1 MRKAQVGS
9 RSCRK
14 ILVGSAISALCAI
27 SACSLLDLSLLNLS
41 LPACAESDK
50 AKSKASKQGN
60 ENYQVKIVAH
70 RGGKKWAPENTLA
83 AFRKAVEAKVDG
95 IELDIHKCKTGEL
108 VVIHDDTLERTTN
121 GKGLVKETTL
131 ADLQKLDCG
140 SWYDSSFK
148 DERLPL
154 LQDVL
159 KLVDGKLEINI
170 EIKNCPMNYE
180 NIAEDLLKLLADY
193 KYPDKIMISSFDHKV
208 IKAIAARS
216 KRYKLALL
224 GDNIPYDIAGYA
236 TKAGASAW
244 NPAFDCVRP
253 DSVKDAHT
261 GNISVNTWTL
271 NKKEEWRQALDL
283 KVDSIITDDPIGLRE
298 YLQKH

>member
-1 MRKAQVGS
+1 MRKARINWIKRTNLTKRTS
-9 RSCRK
+9 ANRELF
-14 ILVGSAISALCAI
+14 LVSAICAI
-27 SACSLLDLSLLNLS
+27 FSFALLDV
-41 LPACAESDK
+41 PAQAYSATEQAKTSPKEK
-50 AKSKASKQGN
+50 A
-60 ENYQVKIVAH
+60 NYQVKIVAH

-121 GKGLVKETTL
+121 GAGLVKEKSL

-140 SWYDSSFK
+140 SWYDSAFK

-159 KLVDGKLEINI
+159 KLVDGQLEINI

-180 NIAEDLLKLLADY
+180 NIAEDLLKLLEGY

-208 IKAIAARS
+208 IKEIASLS

-236 TKAGASAW
+236 TKAGANAW

-253 DSVKDAHT
+253 DSVKDAHA

-271 NKKEEWRQALDL
+271 NKKEEWRKALDL
-283 KVDSIITDDPIGLRE
+283 KVDSIITDDPIALRD
-298 YLQKH
+298 YLQER

>member
-1 MRKAQVGS
+1 MRKARTSWTNSHRQLIGVS
-9 RSCRK
+9 TS
-14 ILVGSAISALCAI
+14 CAI
-27 SACSLLDLSLLNLS
+27 FICSLLALSA
-41 LPACAESDK
+41 PA
-50 AKSKASKQGN
+50 QG
-60 ENYQVKIVAH
+60 ETTKPMPSPTGEGIYQVKIVAH

-83 AFRKAVEAKVDG
+83 AFRKAVEARVDG

-121 GKGLVKETTL
+121 GAGLVKEKSL

-140 SWYDSSFK
+140 SWYDSAFK

-180 NIAEDLLKLLADY
+180 NIAGDLLKLLESY

-208 IKAIAARS
+208 IKDIAARS

-236 TKAGASAW
+236 TKAGATAW
-244 NPAFDCVRP
+244 NPAFDCVRT
-253 DSVKDAHT
+253 DSVKDAHD

-271 NKKEEWRQALDL
+271 NKREEWRKALDL

-298 YLQKH
+298 YLKERQTK